1 VYQSFYARSYLAQKN
16 PSVMLYLLPKLGN
29 SNLQEQTFVYNK
41 YYHYLKNIKEYK
53 VIVLGNRK
61 FCSVDLASWRCGKA
75 CIFLFEDEKKLL
87 SGNRKV
93 NLAILRSIRNS
104 SGYFFIF
111 SRVRVRK
118 TRPVVGCDIAWK
130 SKRNL
135 QELKVKAAWFILT
148 NLGSLRV
155 AIAAYKKRIG
165 IE

>member
-1 VYQSFYARSYLAQKN
+1 
-16 PSVMLYLLPKLGN
+16 
-29 SNLQEQTFVYNK
+29 
-41 YYHYLKNIKEYK
+41 
-53 VIVLGNRK
+53 
-61 FCSVDLASWRCGKA
+61 
-75 CIFLFEDEKKLL
+75 L

-148 NLGSLRV
+148 NLGSLPV